1 MARSARKQ
9 PRRDALLA
17 AAVEVVGERGVAG
30 TTHRAVTERA
40 EVPLATASYYF
51 SSIDELIAE
60 ALTAFVRQRAEE
72 IGLPDESAGGMAPAR
87 VAEWYAEQVMG
98 LDKVKRLAF
107 YEVLLNAARTPELAE
122 AARNAL
128 SSYEDWAVSGLTAA
142 GASRGG
148 ARAFVA
154 LGLGF
159 GLLHLV
165 DQRDSDTEELFVALR
180 DLFIGSV
187 LDPEEHA
194 AWTARLDGGDQ
205 GRNETDSLL

>member
-1 MARSARKQ
+1 MARNRRKQ
-9 PRRDALLA
+9 PRRDALLE

-60 ALTAFVRQRAEE
+60 ALTAFVKQRAEE
-72 IGLPDESAGGMAPAR
+72 IGLPHQGDVAPAQ
-87 VAEWYAEQVMG
+87 VAEWYAQQVMG
-98 LDKVKRLAF
+98 LDKSKRLAF

-128 SSYEDWAVSGLTAA
+128 ASYQDWAVAGLNAA
-142 GASRGG
+142 GAPRGVG
-148 ARAFVA
+148 AARAFVA

-165 DQRDSDTEELFVALR
+165 ESQESDTEDLFVALR

-187 LDPEEHA
+187 LDPDEHTEWA
-194 AWTARLDGGDQ
+194 QRLGTA
-205 GRNETDSLL
+205 GRE

>member
-60 ALTAFVRQRAEE
+60 ALTAFVKQRAEE
-72 IGLPDESAGGMAPAR
+72 IGLPEKDAGEASPAR

-98 LDKVKRLAF
+98 LEKGKRLAF
-107 YEVLLNAARTPELAE
+107 YEVLLNAARMPELAE

-128 SSYEDWAVSGLTAA
+128 SSYEDWAVAGLDAA
-142 GASRGG
+142 GAERGG

-165 DQRDSDTEELFVALR
+165 DQRDGDTEELFVALR
-180 DLFIGSV
+180 NLFIGSV

-194 AWTARLDGGDQ
+194 VWTDRLDRTNQ
-205 GRNETDSLL
+205 G

>member
-1 MARSARKQ
+1 MARSSQ
-9 PRRDALLA
+9 RREALLS
-17 AAVEVVGERGVAG
+17 AAVQVVGERGVAG

-40 EVPLATASYYF
+40 KVPLATVSYYF

-60 ALTAFVRQRAEE
+60 ALTVFVRQRAEE
-72 IGLPDESAGGMAPAR
+72 MALRKDEAAPAE

-98 LDKVKRLAF
+98 LEKEKRLAF
-107 YEVLLNAARTPELAE
+107 YEVLLNAARTPELQE

-128 SSYEDWAVSGLTAA
+128 ASYQNWAVAGLNAA
-142 GASRGG
+142 GAPRGVSG

-165 DQRDSDTEELFVALR
+165 EQQDSDTEELFVALR
-180 DLFIGSV
+180 DLFIGNV

-194 AWTARLDGGDQ
+194 VWTERLSSQ
-205 GRNETDSLL
+205 QTDS

>member
-1 MARSARKQ
+1 MARSSQ
-9 PRRDALLA
+9 RRDALLA
-17 AAVEVVGERGVAG
+17 AAVQVVGERGVAG

-40 EVPLATASYYF
+40 KVPLATVSYYF

-60 ALTAFVRQRAEE
+60 ALTVFVKQRAEE
-72 IGLPDESAGGMAPAR
+72 MALPKDRAAEAAPAD
-87 VAEWYAEQVMG
+87 VAEWYAEQVMNLEKG
-98 LDKVKRLAF
+98 KRLAF
-107 YEVLLNAARTPELAE
+107 YEVLLNAARTPELQE

-128 SSYEDWAVSGLTAA
+128 KSYQDWAVAGLNAA
-142 GASRGG
+142 GAPRGVSG

-165 DQRDSDTEELFVALR
+165 DEQDSDTDELFVALR

-187 LDPEEHA
+187 LGPEEHA
-194 AWTARLDGGDQ
+194 AWTERLGQ
-205 GRNETDSLL
+205 R

>member
-1 MARSARKQ
+1 MARSTRKQ
-9 PRRDALLA
+9 PRRDALLT

-40 EVPLATASYYF
+40 GVPLATASYYF

-60 ALTAFVRQRAEE
+60 ALAAFVKQRAEE
-72 IGLPDESAGGMAPAR
+72 IGLPDGQTGERSPAE

-98 LDKVKRLAF
+98 LDKGKRLAF

-122 AARNAL
+122 AAGNAL
-128 SSYEDWAVSGLTAA
+128 KSYQDWAVAGLNAA
-142 GASRGG
+142 GAPRGVSG

-154 LGLGF
+154 LGLGY

-165 DQRDSDTEELFVALR
+165 DQQDSDTEELFVALR

-187 LDPEEHA
+187 LDPDEHA
-194 AWTARLDGGDQ
+194 VWTDRLDRRRD
-205 GRNETDSLL
+205 

>member
-60 ALTAFVRQRAEE
+60 ALTAFVRQRADE
-72 IGLPDESAGGMAPAR
+72 IGLPEDRADTMAPAR
-87 VAEWYAEQVMG
+87 IAEWYAEQIMG
-98 LDKVKRLAF
+98 LEKGKRLAF
-107 YEVLLNAARTPELAE
+107 YEVLLNAARTPELVDAAHKALRSYEEWAE
-122 AARNAL
+122 A
-128 SSYEDWAVSGLTAA
+128 GLKAA
-142 GASRGG
+142 GAERGG

-165 DQRDSDTEELFVALR
+165 EQRDSDSAELFVALR

-187 LDPEEHA
+187 LDADQHA
-194 AWTARLDGGDQ
+194 AWSTQLDQD
-205 GRNETDSLL
+205 RN

>member
-60 ALTAFVRQRAEE
+60 ALTAFVKQRSEE
-72 IGLPDESAGGMAPAR
+72 IGLPEEDAGEASPAR
-87 VAEWYAEQVMG
+87 VAGWYAEQVMG
-98 LDKVKRLAF
+98 LEKGKRLAF
-107 YEVLLNAARTPELAE
+107 YEVLLNAARMPELAE

-128 SSYEDWAVSGLTAA
+128 SSYEDWAVAGLDAA
-142 GASRGG
+142 GAERGG

-165 DQRDSDTEELFVALR
+165 DQRDGDTEELFVALR
-180 DLFIGSV
+180 SLFIGSV
-187 LDPEEHA
+187 LDPEEHTV
-194 AWTARLDGGDQ
+194 WTDRLDRTNQ
-205 GRNETDSLL
+205 G

>member
-1 MARSARKQ
+1 MARRSQ
-9 PRRDALLA
+9 RRDALLA

-72 IGLPDESAGGMAPAR
+72 MALPGDRVDEAPPAE
-87 VAEWYAEQVMG
+87 VAEWYANQVMG
-98 LDKVKRLAF
+98 LEKGKRLAF
-107 YEVLLNAARTPELAE
+107 YEVLLNAARTPELQD

-128 SSYEDWAVSGLTAA
+128 RSYQDWAVAGLNAA
-142 GASRGG
+142 GAPRGTSG

-165 DQRDSDTEELFVALR
+165 EERDSDTDELFAALR
-180 DLFIGSV
+180 DLFIGSI
-187 LDPEEHA
+187 LDPDEHT
-194 AWTARLDGGDQ
+194 AWTQRLATHPSASDQ
-205 GRNETDSLL
+205 D

>member
-1 MARSARKQ
+1 
-9 PRRDALLA
+9 
-17 AAVEVVGERGVAG
+17 VEVVGERGVAG

-40 EVPLATASYYF
+40 SVPLATASYYF

-60 ALTAFVRQRAEE
+60 ALTVFVEQRAEE
-72 IGLPDESAGGMAPAR
+72 MALPADRASHAPPAE

-98 LDKVKRLAF
+98 LEKGKRLAF
-107 YEVLLNAARTPELAE
+107 YEVLLNAARTPELQE

-128 SSYEDWAVSGLTAA
+128 RSYQDWAVAGLNAA
-142 GASRGG
+142 GAPRGVAG

-159 GLLHLV
+159 GLLHMV
-165 DQRDSDTEELFVALR
+165 DQQEGDTEELFVALR

-187 LDPEEHA
+187 LEPEEHA
-194 AWTARLDGGDQ
+194 VWTERLTQRD
-205 GRNETDSLL
+205 

>member
-1 MARSARKQ
+1 MARNRRKQ

-60 ALTAFVRQRAEE
+60 ALTAFVKQRAEE
-72 IGLPDESAGGMAPAR
+72 IGLPHRDDVSPST

-98 LDKVKRLAF
+98 LEKSKRLAF

-122 AARNAL
+122 AARNAMA
-128 SSYEDWAVSGLTAA
+128 SYQDWAVAGLDAA
-142 GASRGG
+142 GTPRGVG
-148 ARAFVA
+148 AARAFVA

-165 DQRDSDTEELFVALR
+165 EERESDTEELFTALR

-187 LDPEEHA
+187 LEPDEHA
-194 AWTARLDGGDQ
+194 AWTERLTQ
-205 GRNETDSLL
+205 GRD

>member
-1 MARSARKQ
+1 MARSSRKQ

-17 AAVEVVGERGVAG
+17 AAVQVVGERGVAG

-60 ALTAFVRQRAEE
+60 ALTAFVKQRAEE
-72 IGLPDESAGGMAPAR
+72 MAMPDSAEQPTPAQ
-87 VAEWYAEQVMG
+87 VADWYAEQVMG
-98 LDKVKRLAF
+98 LEKGKRLAF

-122 AARNAL
+122 AGRNAVQT
-128 SSYEDWAVSGLTAA
+128 YQDWAVAGINAA
-142 GASRGG
+142 GAPRGVSS

-165 DQRDSDTEELFVALR
+165 DQQESDTEELFEALR

-187 LDPEEHA
+187 LDPAEHA
-194 AWTARLDGGDQ
+194 VWTDRLARP
-205 GRNETDSLL
+205 ET